1 MRTKITAAFI
11 LIFSCMCFL
20 SSCAKNDPAS
30 PAASGS
36 TAATGGIDDYLGD
49 YDYESSLAALVY
61 EPVQGEDE
69 YGIQW
74 RSVKDLDG
82 ILSSGRTV
90 LLYFYNSLSTDRYG
104 ITAGLEDI
112 AQACWGEMLV
122 IMIDTLEHG
131 DIEARYGIERLPEF
145 IIIKDHKEAARF
157 EGFNY
162 EVWTMDNVAKWIAD
176 NGIKLDYSRLELP
189 GEG

>member
-11 LIFSCMCFL
+11 LILSCMCLL
-20 SSCAKNDPAS
+20 SSCTRTDPAS
-30 PAASGS
+30 PAASES
-36 TAATGGIDDYLGD
+36 TVASGGIDDYLGD

-61 EPVQGEDE
+61 EPVPDEDE

-74 RSVKDLDG
+74 RRVKDLDG
-82 ILSSGRTV
+82 ILGTGRTV
-90 LLYFYNSLSTDRYG
+90 LLYFYNSLATDRYG

-112 AQACWGEMLV
+112 AQACWGEMIV
-122 IMIDTLEHG
+122 IMIDTLEYG

-145 IIIKDHKEAARF
+145 IIVRDNKETARF

-162 EVWTMDNVAKWIAD
+162 EVWTMDDVAKWITD
-176 NGIKLDYSRLELP
+176 NGIRFDYSRLEFP
-189 GEG
+189 EEG